1 MAGQGMHQVKSGETL
16 SGIASKYGLTSYE
29 SIWNFNSLVKGRP
42 ISSDAKTIPVGASI
56 AIPLTVEQY
65 KSAIAT
71 MREVKLANDRDF
83 SRIARD
89 LNEDKAK
96 ADRFAKRLDLV
107 ADVAFAF
114 KGAGKAVLK
123 YGSRQATLV
132 VGKETLK
139 LVPSVIDTVN
149 PNADSTE
156 AKVVSRSLSVAADNS
171 LLPLAGRAPNRRLVT
186 KSVGKEVIDAAV
198 ESATKRA
205 EDAELIS
212 GTMAEGI
219 NMLTDLAVQGL
230 SIGARGLSL
239 GVKGLEAINPS
250 SIAKFSFGVIY
261 GKTPDEIHRE
271 TQANIEKTRKNIR
284 QNIDRRI
291 LQLQKDRKT
300 VHGV

>member
-1 MAGQGMHQVKSGETL
+1 MEL
-16 SGIASKYGLTSYE
+16 
-29 SIWNFNSLVKGRP
+29 
-42 ISSDAKTIPVGASI
+42 
-56 AIPLTVEQY
+56 Y

-71 MREVKLANDRDF
+71 MRNVKLANDRDF
-83 SRIARD
+83 AQFERE

-96 ADRFAKRLDLV
+96 ADRFAKRSALV

-114 KGAGKAVLK
+114 KGAGKTVLK

-139 LVPSVIDTVN
+139 LAPAIFDAVN

-156 AKVVSRSLSVAADNS
+156 GKLASRSLSVASDNS
-171 LLPLAGRAPNRRLVT
+171 LLPLAGRAPNGRLVGN
-186 KSVGKEVIDAAV
+186 SVGKEVIDGAI

-205 EDAELIS
+205 EAAELIS

-219 NMLTDLAVQGL
+219 NILTDLAVQGL
-230 SIGARGLSL
+230 SIGAKGLSL

-271 TQANIEKTRKNIR
+271 TQANIRKTRESIR